1 MGSRVKPLLA
11 LLPVLAALAA
21 GCEQDPSLAYLDE
34 GEVYLWE
41 PGADQPR
48 PLAHRDDVDAF
59 FWSPSGRHVAYRVT
73 KPFGD
78 SFWCFTGVDTGVEV
92 KTRTKPLFSSVGR
105 TVAYIKERDQQLILL
120 DETGGEQKIIAEWVW
135 SAQWNPSGTMLA
147 YVEEGDLK
155 VFELDG
161 GTSRYLAGGVVAGPD
176 FVTDD
181 LVLFISD
188 SGTLTAARADGSA
201 VYRLV
206 EEVGDY
212 YTARDYSGRV
222 RGSRLVC
229 VDRDRDAYLMDF
241 DGADQTRTGTDFFR
255 MAWDS
260 TGSRY
265 LLVEEDEGRTHTG
278 VFSASGEKLLEVK
291 EPWDTATAE
300 TLAWSS
306 GSDELAYVDGEGSL
320 YVVDL
325 DGAQTLV
332 AKGVYDF
339 AWVPYRRQLVVLMPR
354 TGGEGEATPHEA
366 PAGGDGVSAVTGA
379 TAETGEVIGETG
391 EPEVT
396 PETGEAIEE
405 PVGGEP
411 AAEEPVEP
419 APADAGPVAEGT
431 AVPETAPGE
440 EAPAEV
446 VEETTPPGEA
456 AEAAPVEVPSEA
468 APAVETDTAVYLYDL
483 EGKPRKMLS
492 RSGSL
497 PLLSPRGNR
506 FLTVEPLQEGLYNAV
521 IASLDEDS
529 RHYLGK
535 FRTADFPAAWQPE
548 GPIFEGRML
557 GVLVTLALVA
567 VGIVVL
573 YLVVRRILLLRKKA
587 AAPTQESVPDLED
600 AM

>member
-1 MGSRVKPLLA
+1 MGWFTKRFLV
-11 LLPVLAALAA
+11 LLPALAALAA
-21 GCEQDPSLAYLDE
+21 GCEEDPSLAYLDE

-48 PLAHRDDVDAF
+48 MLAHRDDVDEF
-59 FWSPSGRHVAYRVT
+59 FWSPSGRHIAYRVA

-92 KTRTKPLFSSVGR
+92 KTRTEPLFSAVGR
-105 TVAYIKERDQQLILL
+105 TVAYIKDRDQQLILL
-120 DETGGEQKIIAEWVW
+120 DETGGEQKLIAEWVW
-135 SAQWNPSGTMLA
+135 AAQWNPSGTMLA

-155 VFELDG
+155 VFELEG
-161 GTSRYLAGGVVAGPD
+161 GTSRYLAGGVAVGPD

-188 SGTLTAARADGSA
+188 SGTLTAVRADGSA

-206 EEVGDY
+206 DEVGDY
-212 YTARDYSGRV
+212 YAARDYSGRV

-241 DGADQTRTGTDFFR
+241 DGADQTRTGTDFYR

-265 LLVEEDEGRTHTG
+265 LLVEEEEGRMHTG

-291 EPWDTATAE
+291 DPWDAAAAE

-320 YVVDL
+320 YVMDL

-339 AWVPYRRQLVVLMPR
+339 AWVPYRRRLVVLMPR
-354 TGGEGEATPHEA
+354 TGGEGEAVPHETT
-366 PAGGDGVSAVTGA
+366 PVGDGDVTAVTGA
-379 TAETGEVIGETG
+379 TPEAVGGEAVEVTG
-391 EPEVT
+391 EPEVA
-396 PETGEAIEE
+396 PETVETVAVE
-405 PVGGEP
+405 PVEAEP
-411 AAEEPVEP
+411 AAEEAVTPEV
-419 APADAGPVAEGT
+419 GT
-431 AVPETAPGE
+431 AEEVPVK
-440 EAPAEV
+440 V
-446 VEETTPPGEA
+446 VEEA
-456 AEAAPVEVPSEA
+456 AGAEESAPVGALPETVPPEEA
-468 APAVETDTAVYLYDL
+468 DTAVYLYDL
-483 EGKPRKMLS
+483 EGMPRKMLA
-492 RSGSL
+492 RSGGL

-506 FLTVEPLQEGLYNAV
+506 FLTVEPLREGLYNAV
-521 IASLDEDS
+521 VGSLDEDE

-535 FRTADFPAAWQPE
+535 FRASAFPAAWQPE
-548 GPIFEGRML
+548 GPIFEGRL
-557 GVLVTLALVA
+557 VSVLVTLALVA
-567 VGIVVL
+567 IGIVVL
-573 YLVVRRILLLRKKA
+573 YIVIRRIISKRKKA
-587 AAPTQESVPDLED
+587 TAPTQESVPDLED
-600 AM
+600 SM

>member
-1 MGSRVKPLLA
+1 MAMSMGSRKPLLA

-21 GCEQDPSLAYLDE
+21 GCEEDPSLAYLDE

-41 PGADQPR
+41 PGADRPR
-48 PLAHRDDVDAF
+48 PLANRDDVDEF
-59 FWSPSGRHVAYRVT
+59 FWSPSGRHIAYRVV

-78 SFWCFTGVDTGVEV
+78 SFWCFTGVDSGVEV
-92 KTRTKPLFSSVGR
+92 KTRTEPLFSSVGR

-120 DETGGEQKIIAEWVW
+120 DEAGGEQKLIAEWVW
-135 SAQWNPSGTMLA
+135 SARWNPSGTMLA

-161 GTSRYLAGGVVAGPD
+161 GTSRYLAGGVASGPD

-206 EEVGDY
+206 EEIGDY
-212 YTARDYSGRV
+212 YTARDSSGRV

-241 DGADQTRTGTDFFR
+241 DGSDQSRTGTDFYR

-265 LLVEEDEGRTHTG
+265 FLVEEEGGLMHTG
-278 VFSASGEKLLEVK
+278 VFSASSDMLLEVK
-291 EPWDTATAE
+291 DPWDTSAAE

-306 GSDELAYVDGEGSL
+306 GSDELAYVDGGGAL

-339 AWVPYRRQLVVLMPR
+339 AWVPYRRRLVVLMPR
-354 TGGEGEATPHEA
+354 TGGEGEAAPLETTPE
-366 PAGGDGVSAVTGA
+366 GDGEVTAVTGA
-379 TAETGEVIGETG
+379 TPRPGEAAGETV
-391 EPEVT
+391 EPEVA
-396 PETGEAIEE
+396 PETAGIGEE
-405 PVGGEP
+405 PVEGEPVEAEP
-411 AAEEPVEP
+411 AAEEPVGEETV
-419 APADAGPVAEGT
+419 APEVGPV
-431 AVPETAPGE
+431 E

-446 VEETTPPGEA
+446 VEEMTAPEEP
-456 AEAAPVEVPSEA
+456 APVEALPREISTVEA
-468 APAVETDTAVYLYDL
+468 DTAVYLYDL

-492 RSGSL
+492 RSGAL

-506 FLTVEPLQEGLYNAV
+506 FLSVEPLREGLYNA
-521 IASLDEDS
+521 IIGSLDEDE

-535 FRTADFPAAWQPE
+535 FRVSAFPAAWQPE
-548 GPIFEGRML
+548 GRVFEGRL
-557 GVLVTLALVA
+557 VGVLVTLALVA
-567 VGIVVL
+567 VGIVAL
-573 YLVVRRILLLRKKA
+573 YIVIRWIIMKRKKA

-600 AM
+600 SM